1 MKHTNRVLK
10 MASDPDEPLY
20 CICRQPYDVTRF
32 MIECDVCENW
42 FHGSCVGV
50 EEHQAADIDK
60 YRCPNCA
67 RVHGPLVLKRRRGA
81 WLRPDYSEI
90 DSGSRAVQTGTVV
103 FIKELR
109 NRTFPSADEV
119 LLRLAGHDLTVD
131 YLERNGF
138 SVPLLVPRKDGL
150 GLVVPPATFSISN
163 VEECVGSMREI
174 DVIDVCRQEDHRMLM
189 REWTEYYNS
198 PNRCKVLNVI
208 SLEFSK
214 TRLTE
219 LVRPPHVVRQISW
232 VDNYFPD
239 QLPEDCPY
247 SRPYVSKYC
256 LMGVKDSYTDFH
268 VDFGGTSVWYHVL
281 RGEKIFYLIRP
292 TPTNLGLYER
302 WASSSNQSEMFF
314 GDQVDSCYKCVVKQG
329 QTLFIPTG
337 WIHAV
342 LTPVDSLVFGGNF
355 LHSYNIGKQ
364 LQVYDMEKRLKT
376 PEKFLFPYFEATN
389 WYAAKNI
396 MENLKEY
403 NEDLRVPPRYLLD
416 GIHSL
421 LTALRSW
428 TSRKEFVK
436 SHKAEVPEVVHHTK
450 LIKDLARE
458 LKTAEVGGTAYNTL
472 NAKPAK
478 SEKKKK
484 SKEKPSKG
492 KSKKVKA
499 TPSQEANLDLL
510 EQFTQNKLQE
520 ISHTKDA
527 MPSLKVRIPKAGAFI
542 PPATSTPATAP
553 NTNITT
559 DGKGLKLVLSNGKI
573 VSGESGHRQQSRV
586 GEFQPLV
593 MKDDSSDEETL
604 VISDEPLS
612 ASSGKLRLKLSFN
625 GRTNVRDAA
634 PGNLSSPDR
643 GFMSSDSSVAS
654 PLHQRLIPGGQ
665 LQMSGRQQQPAPA
678 PHRTVGT
685 IEDLLQASQYSEVP
699 DITPGQL
706 QVDFPDIQEELKNT
720 PASPAMQD
728 AVQAMLSMALPV
740 NVSPPAPVRKSSLLS
755 KKSRKDQPSRS
766 TESKEERAKKVYSF
780 DEEDDDASVDP
791 CYKDDQYVYPALQG
805 SEDEAPVF
813 KPRSKKP
820 KRDPQDAPWNPKA
833 KVMPSMPK
841 PDRAPREGVRKPEVE
856 SALADAAAKLSEKK
870 PAKRKYT
877 KRKLSESLD
886 DQPSQP
892 SSLLS
897 KSHSAINHPL
907 MKSKLE
913 GDALSESAPASVLG
927 AAGKMAME
935 SPKLKRPKKGMATAK
950 QRLSK
955 ILKLNKGGRL
965 II

>member
-1 MKHTNRVLK
+1 
-10 MASDPDEPLY
+10 MASDPGEPLY

-60 YRCPNCA
+60 YHCPNCA
-67 RVHGPLVLKRRRGA
+67 KVHGPLVLKRRRN
-81 WLRPDYSEI
+81 WHRHDYSEI
-90 DSGSRAVQTGTVV
+90 DSGSKAVQTGTVV

-119 LLRLAGHDLTVD
+119 LLRLSGHELTVD
-131 YLERNGF
+131 YLEKNGF

-150 GLVVPPATFSISN
+150 GLVVPPPTFSISN
-163 VEECVGSMREI
+163 VEEYVGSMREI
-174 DVIDVCRQEDHRMLM
+174 DVIDVCRQEDHRMLL

-198 PNRCKVLNVI
+198 PNRSKVLNVI

-214 TRLTE
+214 TRLSD
-219 LVRPPHVVRQISW
+219 LVRPPHVVRQMSW
-232 VDNYFPD
+232 VDNYFPE

-314 GDQVDSCYKCVVKQG
+314 GDQVDSCYKLVVKQG

-342 LTPVDSLVFGGNF
+342 LTPVDSLIFGGNF
-355 LHSYNIGKQ
+355 LHSYNMGKQ

-396 MENLKEY
+396 METLKEY

-416 GIHSL
+416 GVHSL

-428 TSRKEFVK
+428 TSRKEFLK

-458 LKTAEVGGTAYNTL
+458 LKTAETL
-472 NAKPAK
+472 NVKPAK
-478 SEKKKK
+478 AEKKKK

-492 KSKKVKA
+492 KSKKAKTTLV
-499 TPSQEANLDLL
+499 QEANLDLL

-520 ISHTKDA
+520 ISHTKEA

-542 PPATSTPATAP
+542 PPATSTPATTA

-573 VSGESGHRQQSRV
+573 VSGESGPRQQGRV

-612 ASSGKLRLKLSFN
+612 ASSGKLRLKLSSGNSRPAVTAIGDVDSRRDRN
-625 GRTNVRDAA
+625 GVTA
-634 PGNLSSPDR
+634 DR
-643 GFMSSDSSVAS
+643 
-654 PLHQRLIPGGQ
+654 
-665 LQMSGRQQQPAPA
+665 
-678 PHRTVGT
+678 
-685 IEDLLQASQYSEVP
+685 
-699 DITPGQL
+699 
-706 QVDFPDIQEELKNT
+706 
-720 PASPAMQD
+720 
-728 AVQAMLSMALPV
+728 
-740 NVSPPAPVRKSSLLS
+740 
-755 KKSRKDQPSRS
+755 
-766 TESKEERAKKVYSF
+766 
-780 DEEDDDASVDP
+780 
-791 CYKDDQYVYPALQG
+791 
-805 SEDEAPVF
+805 
-813 KPRSKKP
+813 
-820 KRDPQDAPWNPKA
+820 
-833 KVMPSMPK
+833 
-841 PDRAPREGVRKPEVE
+841 VE
-856 SALADAAAKLSEKK
+856 
-870 PAKRKYT
+870 
-877 KRKLSESLD
+877 
-886 DQPSQP
+886 Q
-892 SSLLS
+892 
-897 KSHSAINHPL
+897 
-907 MKSKLE
+907 
-913 GDALSESAPASVLG
+913 
-927 AAGKMAME
+927 
-935 SPKLKRPKKGMATAK
+935 
-950 QRLSK
+950 
-955 ILKLNKGGRL
+955 
-965 II
+965 